1 MKLAP
6 LLAQFLYAN
15 KRLDLEGIGS
25 FSLDPAVI
33 IEKEPTRS
41 TSSIPP
47 GIQFENNPQVK
58 ESPELIAF
66 ISGQTGKMKALA
78 MADLSSHIELIQQ
91 FLNIGKPFLLEG
103 IGSIARIKAGQFEFT
118 PGEPVPQKM
127 KDEVSK
133 DDSTV
138 GSAKSTYKP
147 FLEKQKSGYVFQGS
161 VLALLVIVG
170 LGLALFGGYMLY
182 KRNNRGIEPN
192 LSQNNRPTNPGPS
205 IQSATLSGPE
215 NKVEEKT
222 VPANNN
228 AFKYVLETAGKKR
241 AINRYNKLKEY
252 RWDVQME
259 TKDSIQYKIF
269 LILPTLAMDTSRVA
283 DSLTALNGRKVYIE
297 Q

>member
-1 MKLAP
+1 MKLAS

-15 KRLDLEGIGS
+15 KRLDLGGIGS
-25 FSLDPAVI
+25 FSLDPSVI
-33 IEKEPTRS
+33 IEKEPTRQ
-41 TSSIPP
+41 TTTIPP
-47 GIQFENNPQVK
+47 GIHFENNPQVK
-58 ESPELIAF
+58 ESPELISF
-66 ISGQTGKMKALA
+66 ISSQTGKMKALA
-78 MADLSSHIELIQQ
+78 MADLNSHIELIQQ

-103 IGSIARIKAGQFEFT
+103 IGSIARIKAGQYEFT
-118 PGEPVPQKM
+118 PGDPVHQKI
-127 KDEVSK
+127 KEEVAK
-133 DDSTV
+133 DDTT
-138 GSAKSTYKP
+138 GGTGKSTYKP
-147 FLEKQKSGYVFQGS
+147 FLEKQKSGHVFQGS

-192 LSQNNRPTNPGPS
+192 LSQHNRPENPTPPVQTES
-205 IQSATLSGPE
+205 LAVPE

-222 VPANNN
+222 SPASNN

-252 RWDVQME
+252 RWDVQLE

-283 DSLTALNGRKVYIE
+283 DSLTALNGRKVYVE

>member
-1 MKLAP
+1 
-6 LLAQFLYAN
+6 
-15 KRLDLEGIGS
+15 
-25 FSLDPAVI
+25 
-33 IEKEPTRS
+33 
-41 TSSIPP
+41 
-47 GIQFENNPQVK
+47 
-58 ESPELIAF
+58 
-66 ISGQTGKMKALA
+66 
-78 MADLSSHIELIQQ
+78 
-91 FLNIGKPFLLEG
+91 
-103 IGSIARIKAGQFEFT
+103 
-118 PGEPVPQKM
+118 
-127 KDEVSK
+127 
-133 DDSTV
+133 
-138 GSAKSTYKP
+138 
-147 FLEKQKSGYVFQGS
+147 
-161 VLALLVIVG
+161 
-170 LGLALFGGYMLY
+170 MLY
-182 KRNNRGIEPN
+182 KRNNRAIEPN